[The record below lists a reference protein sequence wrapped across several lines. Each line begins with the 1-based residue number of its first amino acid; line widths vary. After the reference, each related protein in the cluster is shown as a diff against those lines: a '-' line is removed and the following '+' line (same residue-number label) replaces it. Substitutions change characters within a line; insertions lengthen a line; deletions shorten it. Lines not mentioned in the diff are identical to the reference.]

1 MMNLKKLGSFVRVS
15 ATAVNNIALVNRAK
29 TGAPQ
34 YYYYCK
40 KYEVYLSKKQRDLH
54 QCLSKTACSWKL
66 GEDGKP
72 HLDYQLEQCPKL
84 RKETHRRPSKP
95 FL

>member
-1 MMNLKKLGSFVRVS
+1 MMKLKKPGSFVRVS
-15 ATAVNNIALVNRAK
+15 ATTSNNIALAKRAK
-29 TGAPQ
+29 AGPPQ
-34 YYYYCK
+34 IYYYCK

-66 GEDGKP
+66 GEDGKR
-72 HLDYQLEQCPKL
+72 HIDYQLEQCPKL

-95 FL
+95 FV